1 MGFSGKKRG
10 SALVITLIVIVVLSV
25 IVSAFLTSMSI
36 ERLTSQSYADV
47 LRAELAAEAGFS
59 EALGR
64 MTGADLTFPVTA
76 YEEYPTAAG
85 GTAPALV
92 MLKPNATWDDV
103 AERRYLVGSQAGTL
117 PPGTE
122 PATDLPTDFATDM
135 NAVVDND
142 PDGWIGLRDASGA
155 RREVPAEWIYLRD
168 TAGEVVGRYTYWV
181 DDESARIDMSS
192 AGGSESDGS
201 HRRVDG
207 SDPAEVAVH
216 GLFDTNDSAAAFL
229 SFRGGLGPSWR
240 GLYGY
245 RQAPSDAAWSEP
257 VEMLKAAMGWGA
269 KADERGALG
278 VRKLNVNDWVAKS
291 ADFSTP
297 PKRDELAQKV
307 IALGKFID
315 QADPTFGKRFYNGVP
330 DTEKEQYAIK
340 IAANLQDYIDT
351 DSQPTVIRNGLG
363 GWQEPPDPTQDG
375 AGAPDAPPAVFGKE
389 VVPAIGEYVGYY
401 YPDSGSLRIDHT
413 FEVWN
418 LHTTPI
424 DLSKLGDV
432 KILMAERNELSPYST
447 DTTPAQGGPAPAIVG
462 LPSELPLVLPVPKS
476 GMISS
481 GGYALLTTLP
491 AGSPYDDRWVVNSP
505 QRIRLQRGEPLY
517 PYITGGLQMAGDQ
530 ESTLADA
537 DTEILVTNQYGYL
550 DIEPRVAQQGK
561 VVLEKDNV
569 KNVRL
574 VASQSFG
581 NAPPTSGNLLRRY
594 PLDSGDPR
602 SFTDVY
608 PSYSEGGDAASSIAW
623 RRNTGTGSITAP
635 AATRLGGESYSS
647 GGSGPTS
654 GIIPNNSLSSS
665 AYYVP
670 EPTPFLDP
678 DASDSSPANDP
689 SPTTAVSVIRDGPMR
704 TIGELG
710 FLYDPA
716 INGTGMQATD
726 VRKRGGFRT
735 LSIGSKMG
743 EKTGPSRLDHVN
755 ETSRASRLLELFT
768 AGKKRP
774 GILLNSVL
782 RDPANRPWHALL
794 RGLKTQDNDAP
805 TTIFPAPRDP
815 NFQGNALAVNADAFV
830 QALEARANGGGVPF
844 LLTGQLADLDIFN
857 TGNTLFKS
865 GFAITPTAR
874 NKELMDRGREEV
886 FRDLAGLLTLKGSVF
901 RVHVIG
907 QGGRI
912 GTDGQFIVRGV
923 RRALRLYELE
933 RQYPQADPLEETAM
947 PALLENNQPT
957 AVRARQLAEI
967 QL

>member
-1 MGFSGKKRG
+1 MRFSGKNRG

-76 YEEYPTAAG
+76 YEEYPTSAG

-122 PATDLPTDFATDM
+122 PATDMPTDFATDM

-229 SFRGGLGPSWR
+229 TFRGGLGPSWR

-363 GWQEPPDPTQDG
+363 GWQEPPDPTEDG

-389 VVPAIGEYVGYY
+389 VVPAVGEYVGYH
-401 YPDSGSLRIDHT
+401 YPDPGSDSLRIDHG

-418 LHTTPI
+418 VHTKPI
-424 DLSKLGDV
+424 DLSKLGNV
-432 KILMAERNELSPYST
+432 KILMAQREPLSLYST
-447 DTTPAQGGPAPAIVG
+447 PTRPPEGGPAPVIVG
-462 LPSELPLVLPVPKS
+462 GPSATPLVLPVPNT
-476 GMISS
+476 GTIVP
-481 GGYALLTTLP
+481 GAYALFTTLP
-491 AGSPYDDRWVVNSP
+491 AGSPYDDRWVVNDP
-505 QRIRLQRGEPLY
+505 QRIRLPRGEPIY
-517 PYITGGLQMAGDQ
+517 SYGVKGLQIDGDT
-530 ESTLADA
+530 EATLADA
-537 DTEILVTNQYGYL
+537 DTEILVTNEFGYL

-561 VVLEKDNV
+561 ISLERG
-569 KNVRL
+569 NVRL
-574 VASQSFG
+574 MASQSFG
-581 NAPPTSGNLLRRY
+581 NAPASSSNTHRKY

-602 SFTDVY
+602 SFTEVF
-608 PSYSEGGDAASSIAW
+608 PSYSEGGGTASSIAW
-623 RRNTGTGSITAP
+623 RRNTGTSSPNPPT
-635 AATRLGGESYSS
+635 ATRLGGESYSS
-647 GGSGPTS
+647 GSSGPSS

-665 AYYVP
+665 TNYVP
-670 EPTPFLDP
+670 EPTQFLDP
-678 DASDSSPANDP
+678 DDSDSSPDNDP
-689 SPTTAVSVIRDGPMR
+689 SPATAVSVIRDGPMR

-716 INGTGMQATD
+716 INGTGMQTTD

-768 AGKKRP
+768 AGKTRS

-794 RGLKTQDNDAP
+794 RGLKTQNNDAP

-815 NFQGNALAVNADAFV
+815 NFLGNALTVDADELVKAI
-830 QALEARANGGGVPF
+830 EAHATGAGSPF

-857 TGNTLFKS
+857 TGDTLFES
-865 GFAITPTAR
+865 EFAITPTTK

-923 RRALRLYELE
+923 RRAMRLYELE